1 MGHSSATRDGA
12 PKMDR
17 LKERAP
23 NVRASGVKASER
35 FVGKDAWWHVTCT
48 REWLSVVRQHAGVD
62 ELMSSAPGGGRL
74 PCGVLAPHV
83 DRSAHGSSA
92 PLELSMAYPS
102 EDATGNDLVGGF
114 SSASPE
120 VVLCGKRDE
129 CYQQGLHG
137 KDKKLLPIRA
147 DQLSA
152 EKYWTES
159 GEWTL
164 PEKVVELGLAHIF
177 VPEEREY
184 SPLSAMLP
192 DSYLHQLN
200 PGKALQK
207 MANMLYRDHNPDK
220 KLSASSVLAGTEM
233 ISYLGMLMS
242 QGRTSSVDQAPLQ
255 ERVVGTLPTEAA
267 EASGNSLDP
276 STTHGLENNLM
287 SDAQRQI
294 DRLYNACVVAPAEEA
309 RRNAATEANGG
320 CSGQQAVQRRDLLS
334 AQRALQ
340 VMKVRRDTKD
350 HIIAAQEKKIV
361 RLNKQLRATSKKHTS
376 SVVRH
381 LLGYT
386 LYDGKP
392 TKARELAA
400 TRSTKVDHLGYSPSA
415 LVEFESNNIQ
425 SILVD
430 VAQDVIDLHL
440 EMMEQM
446 FMHEDRIGRIPPV
459 NICLFEPLC
468 TLQTRTEQCSPSRKP
483 AEPPTTA
490 LGIPCCRAGCE
501 CGPGQLRRLQPTA
514 QQSLNKRV
522 HAPPFGRMV
531 WECAWSVVTALCL
544 A

>member
-1 MGHSSATRDGA
+1 
-12 PKMDR
+12 MDR

-23 NVRASGVKASER
+23 NVRASGAKATER

-62 ELMSSAPGGGRL
+62 DALGGSAPGAQRL
-74 PCGVLAPHV
+74 PCGVLAAHV
-83 DRSAHGSSA
+83 DRSVHGSSA
-92 PLELSMAYPS
+92 PLDLSMAYPKP
-102 EDATGNDLVGGF
+102 DAEWSDLVGGS

-137 KDKKLLPIRA
+137 KDKKPLPIRA

-152 EKYWTES
+152 DNYWTES

-164 PEKVVELGLAHIF
+164 PAKVVELGLAHIF

-184 SPLSAMLP
+184 SPLAAMLP

-220 KLSASSVLAGTEM
+220 KLSAAMTLAGTELV
-233 ISYLGMLMS
+233 SYLGVLMS
-242 QGRTSSVDQAPLQ
+242 QGRTSNADQAPLQ
-255 ERVVGTLPTEAA
+255 ERVVGTLPTEEA
-267 EASGNSLDP
+267 EAGGNSLDP

-287 SDAQRQI
+287 SDAQRQV
-294 DRLYNACVVAPAEEA
+294 DRLYNACVVAPADEA
-309 RRNAATEANGG
+309 RRNAATNANGG
-320 CSGQQAVQRRDLLS
+320 CSGQQAVQRRELQR

-340 VMKVRRDTKD
+340 VMDMRRDTKD
-350 HIIAAQEKKIV
+350 QVRAAQVKKIE
-361 RLNKQLRATSKKHTS
+361 RLRKQLKATSKQHTS

-386 LYDGKP
+386 QYDGTP
-392 TKARELAA
+392 TKPRQAAVARA
-400 TRSTKVDHLGYSPSA
+400 TDRDRADHDPSA
-415 LVEFESNNIQ
+415 LVDFESGNIN

-459 NICLFEPLC
+459 NA
-468 TLQTRTEQCSPSRKP
+468 R
-483 AEPPTTA
+483 
-490 LGIPCCRAGCE
+490 
-501 CGPGQLRRLQPTA
+501 
-514 QQSLNKRV
+514 
-522 HAPPFGRMV
+522 
-531 WECAWSVVTALCL
+531 
-544 A
+544 

>member
-1 MGHSSATRDGA
+1 MGHSSAPRDGA

-23 NVRASGVKASER
+23 NVRASGAKATER

-48 REWLSVVRQHAGVD
+48 REWLNVVRQHAGVD
-62 ELMSSAPGGGRL
+62 EWFGPGSAPERGQL
-74 PCGVLAPHV
+74 PCGVLAAHV
-83 DRSAHGSSA
+83 DRSMHGSSA
-92 PLELSMAYPS
+92 PLDLSMACPKTDS
-102 EDATGNDLVGGF
+102 EFDDLVGGF

-129 CYQQGLHG
+129 CYRQGLHG
-137 KDKKLLPIRA
+137 KDKMPLPIRR
-147 DQLSA
+147 DQLNA
-152 EKYWTES
+152 ANYWTER

-164 PEKVVELGLAHIF
+164 PDKVVELGLAHIF

-184 SPLSAMLP
+184 SPLAAMLP

-220 KLSASSVLAGTEM
+220 KLSAASTLAGTELV
-233 ISYLGMLMS
+233 SYLGVLMS
-242 QGRTSSVDQAPLQ
+242 QGRTSNADQAPLQ
-255 ERVVGTLPTEAA
+255 ERVVGTLPTDEA
-267 EASGNSLDP
+267 EAGGNSLDP
-276 STTHGLENNLM
+276 STTHGLENNLL
-287 SDAQRQI
+287 SDAQRQV

-309 RRNAATEANGG
+309 RRNAATDAKGG
-320 CSGQQAVQRRDLLS
+320 CSGQQAVQRRDLER
-334 AQRALQ
+334 AQRALH
-340 VMKVRRDTKD
+340 VMDMRRDTKKQVR
-350 HIIAAQEKKIV
+350 AAQVKRIE
-361 RLNKQLRATSKKHTS
+361 RLKHQLKATSKQHTS

-392 TKARELAA
+392 TKQREMAA
-400 TRSTKVDHLGYSPSA
+400 TRSTDREHPEYDPSA
-415 LVEFESNNIQ
+415 LVEFESANIQ

-459 NICLFEPLC
+459 NICLFELFC
-468 TLQTRTEQCSPSRKP
+468 TLT
-483 AEPPTTA
+483 PTSA
-490 LGIPCCRAGCE
+490 HDNSAWHCCRAGCA
-501 CGPGQLRRLQPTA
+501 CGPARPRRSRPTA
-514 QQSLNKRV
+514 
-522 HAPPFGRMV
+522 
-531 WECAWSVVTALCL
+531 
-544 A
+544 